1 MGLGLL
7 WGDEEH
13 SKTGVTK
20 AAPPCVCTK
29 HTSVFSLGEPHSVG
43 KVL

>member
-7 WGDEEH
+7 WSDDER
-13 SKTGVTK
+13 SKTSVTK
-20 AAPPCVCTK
+20 AARPCVCTK
-29 HTSVFSLGEPHSVG
+29 HTSVFSLGEPHGVG